1 MEDVHLALSRLNSNQ
16 DLTSKGIGYGSKN
29 VGYLVLGG
37 KIEGFKQIC
46 QMMGISKPISYNYI
60 EANGGKRKWEPLRQ
74 LVRRIDNSNH
84 F

>member
-37 KIEGFKQIC
+37 KIEAFKQIC
-46 QMMGISKPISYNYI
+46 QMMGISSQSPTNTLKLTAVR
-60 EANGGKRKWEPLRQ
+60 ENGSLYFS
-74 LVRRIDNSNH
+74 L
-84 F
+84 